1 LGAAYVYDDEVLIR
15 TNRWVQD
22 ASVLTQL
29 PAKPLLASPPVGTTN
44 YYRPLVVVL
53 YNLTWQSLGGR
64 PLAFHLLN
72 VLVHMLNATLLLLLV
87 ARVTAVSNLVAVGAA
102 LLFAVH
108 PLTSEAVAWPSCLP
122 ELGYTA
128 FGLAALLFHLSAWN
142 QKDVPARKRRI
153 AAYVSFALA
162 CSCKETALAIIPLVA
177 VLELWIRPGR
187 ESKSRSQP
195 RAAGRSVVP
204 YVVVAA
210 MFMAARTAVLGGL
223 VARGEHGS
231 MTVANSILSA
241 PWLLLLY
248 WKSMLVPIPLLVE
261 HVIPLVE
268 SATDP
273 RFILGVV
280 GAGAVRL
287 AIVRMRRKR
296 PDLAFAAC
304 LSLLPVLPAL
314 YLPALGRDPFAER
327 YAYLG
332 IAGMCWLI
340 LGSVDAVFGARRTAA
355 PRWVMPSLLT
365 VLVVGASARTI
376 VRCGDWHDDESL
388 GRASMRDEPRA
399 AIGYLL
405 VGNWQARSGRKGDA
419 LTTFEDGVA
428 HAGDSV
434 DLQINAIGLGTE
446 LGRVGPEEAIAAYQR
461 LVPLAPGNASIPFNL
476 GQVLL
481 ESGRR
486 DEARA
491 AFTHALELAPASVGA
506 LTALAV
512 VASQNG
518 DTAASVAFCR
528 RALAV
533 DDHSTAA
540 LQQLG
545 VALMRSGDFPG
556 AVAAHERAVKL
567 DPGDKDSLSRLG
579 VAYARTGRL
588 DDARRAFEQA
598 LAIDPNFESARQN
611 LERLRRM
618 TR

>member
-1 LGAAYVYDDEVLIR
+1 V
-15 TNRWVQD
+15 
-22 ASVLTQL
+22 
-29 PAKPLLASPPVGTTN
+29 
-44 YYRPLVVVL
+44 
-53 YNLTWQSLGGR
+53 
-64 PLAFHLLN
+64 
-72 VLVHMLNATLLLLLV
+72 
-87 ARVTAVSNLVAVGAA
+87 
-102 LLFAVH
+102 
-108 PLTSEAVAWPSCLP
+108 
-122 ELGYTA
+122 
-128 FGLAALLFHLSAWN
+128 
-142 QKDVPARKRRI
+142 
-153 AAYVSFALA
+153 
-162 CSCKETALAIIPLVA
+162 
-177 VLELWIRPGR
+177 
-187 ESKSRSQP
+187 
-195 RAAGRSVVP
+195 
-204 YVVVAA
+204 
-210 MFMAARTAVLGGL
+210 
-223 VARGEHGS
+223 
-231 MTVANSILSA
+231 
-241 PWLLLLY
+241 
-248 WKSMLVPIPLLVE
+248 
-261 HVIPLVE
+261 
-268 SATDP
+268 
-273 RFILGVV
+273 
-280 GAGAVRL
+280 
-287 AIVRMRRKR
+287 
-296 PDLAFAAC
+296 
-304 LSLLPVLPAL
+304 PVLPAL

-332 IAGMCWLI
+332 IAGTCWLI
-340 LGSVDAVFGARRTAA
+340 LGSVDTLLGARRAAA
-355 PRWVMPSLLT
+355 PRWAMPSLLT

-512 VASQNG
+512 IASQDG

-556 AVAAHERAVKL
+556 AVAALERAVKL